1 MRIATNNKFLRQSVL
16 KVQRLGRMDG
26 KILASVAQLE
36 ERLRP
41 KEMVGGSIPP
51 GGIL

>member
-1 MRIATNNKFLRQSVL
+1 MRYL
-16 KVQRLGRMDG
+16 KS
-26 KILASVAQLE
+26 ISAPVAQLE

-51 GGIL
+51 GGAFQ

>member
-1 MRIATNNKFLRQSVL
+1 MEY
-16 KVQRLGRMDG
+16 
-26 KILASVAQLE
+26 ASVAQLE

-51 GGIL
+51 GGSL